1 VVIIIDLIGEAMSA
15 EAAAAAGGGFL
26 TAEFMMTHG
35 AVFLG
40 VAFLAATTGVDLH
53 HLAMEGI
60 VEPVLGA

>member
-1 VVIIIDLIGEAMSA
+1 MSA

-35 AVFLG
+35 AMFLG

-60 VEPVLGA
+60 VEPVLGHS